1 MSEDAE
7 IAGQSARVDPQ
18 TVAVRWLAPGAV
30 PADAW
35 PLLTACLD
43 AGERE
48 RAGRFHFAADRAAYV
63 AAHALTRALLSQY
76 APRAPQDWR
85 FAVGPYGRP
94 EILPEAGDPPLRF
107 NLSHNR
113 GLVAVAVTHA
123 RDIGIDAEAVDAA
136 RLTLDLAAHTFA
148 PAEVAQVRALPEAA
162 RTEALFAFWTLKEA
176 YIKAVGR
183 GLSLPLDSFAFS
195 LAPTVI
201 RFTEACADDPATWRF
216 ERLSPTRSQALALAV
231 RHPEPARVR
240 VDAGEMSVPEL
251 LGLCAQAGPGRM
263 SRR

>member
-1 MSEDAE
+1 MSEDSEGASLPP
-7 IAGQSARVDPQ
+7 GPDPQ
-18 TVAVRWLAPGAV
+18 TVIVRWLAPGAV

-48 RAGRFHFAADRAAYV
+48 RAARFHFAADRAAYV
-63 AAHALTRALLSQY
+63 AAHALTRALLSQH
-76 APRAPQDWR
+76 APRPLADWR
-85 FAVGPYGRP
+85 FATGPYGRP
-94 EILPEAGDPPLRF
+94 EIVPEAGDPQLRF

-113 GLVAVAVTHA
+113 ALVAVAVTHA
-123 RDIGIDAEAVDAA
+123 CDIGIDVEAVDPV

-148 PAEVAQVRALPEAA
+148 PAEMAQVRALPEAA
-162 RTEALFAFWTLKEA
+162 RTQTLFAFWTLKEA

-195 LAPTVI
+195 LAPLSI
-201 RFTEACADDPATWRF
+201 RFSEACPDDPAAWRF
-216 ERLSPTRSQALALAV
+216 ERLTPTRTQALALAV
-231 RHPEPARVR
+231 RHPEPTSVR
-240 VDAGEMSVPEL
+240 VDAGEISVPEL
-251 LGLCAQAGPGRM
+251 LEICAQAGPGRI